1 MLLNLRGLAYSD
13 TGMTDTEI
21 EMARLSGLR
30 FSPRRFLKRGKGPES
45 TDLSTSTE
53 PTDYSRVTGTQ
64 LTTQLDFDE
73 PDKKDKENT
82 SKSNPAVISFALPTM
97 TATTA
102 SSSSPV

>member
-1 MLLNLRGLAYSD
+1 MLLNLRGLVYSD
-13 TGMTDTEI
+13 TGMTGTEI

-30 FSPRRFLKRGKGPES
+30 FSPRRFLKRDRAPES
-45 TDLSTSTE
+45 SDLSTSTE
-53 PTDYSRVTGTQ
+53 PTDYSRITGTQ

-73 PDKKDKENT
+73 SDKKDSTAKA
-82 SKSNPAVISFALPTM
+82 AVISFALPTM